1 MSYRWYIIHTIS
13 GSEKKVK
20 QAILEQA
27 KKKGMES
34 LFEEI
39 VIPAVEVPEL
49 KKGKQILTEKKFMP
63 GYMLVKMDMTDE
75 AWHLVKST
83 PKVTGFLGSGNRPFP
98 VSEKEVATI
107 FAQLE
112 NKAKDVGST
121 KLYDVGEMVKVI
133 DGPFESFSGA
143 VEEIDYD
150 KTRLRVSVTI
160 FGRSTPID
168 LTFNQV
174 EKIH

>member
-27 KKKGMES
+27 KKKAMDS

-39 VIPAVEVPEL
+39 VIPAIEVPEL

-63 GYMLVKMDMTDE
+63 GYMLIKMDMTDD

-98 VSEKEVATI
+98 VSEKEVANI
-107 FAQLE
+107 FSQLE
-112 NKAKDVGST
+112 NKAKDVGSAT
-121 KLYDVGEMVKVI
+121 LFDIGEVVKVI
-133 DGPFESFSGA
+133 DGPFESFSGS
-143 VEEIDYD
+143 VEDVDYE